1 MRTLVV
7 APHPDDEILGCGGT
21 LLRRKAEGADLGWL
35 IVTGVSREAGFPVK
49 IEQQR
54 AQEID
59 KVVELMGFDHVYNL
73 ALPSAQLDR
82 LPMSDLVEKFSKV
95 FQEFQPIEVLLPCRS
110 DVHTDHRLVF
120 DATGACVKWFRH
132 PYVKRVLAYE
142 TISETE
148 FNLDSSSPFKPNFF
162 VDVSEFLERKLE
174 VMAVYE
180 SELGCFPFPR
190 SIEAIRALAILRGSA
205 SGFMAAEAFQLLRER
220 Q

>member
-1 MRTLVV
+1 M

-35 IVTGVSREAGFPVK
+35 IVTGVSRQAGWPVK
-49 IEQQR
+49 IVQQR

-59 KVVELMGFDHVYNL
+59 KVVELIGFDHVYNL

-95 FQEFQPIEVLLPCRS
+95 FEEFQPMEVLLPCRS

-120 DATGACVKWFRH
+120 DAIGACAKWFRH

-148 FNLDSSSPFKPNFF
+148 FNLDSSNPFKPNFF

-174 VMAVYE
+174 VMAVYK

-190 SIEAIRALAILRGSA
+190 SIEAIRALAILRGST

>member
-1 MRTLVV
+1 M

-49 IEQQR
+49 IVQQR

-205 SGFMAAEAFQLLRER
+205 SGCMAAEAFQLLRER

>member
-1 MRTLVV
+1 M

-49 IEQQR
+49 IVQQR

-148 FNLDSSSPFKPNFF
+148 FNLDSSNPFKPNFF

-174 VMAVYE
+174 VMAVYK